1 MHVEVISST
10 KWAEKVIERA
20 YLSCRNTRENFY
32 AARDKKFSK
41 RRYGRYDGPQ
51 DRLRN
56 RIHSIFLSRHFG
68 VLEHAIATIQV
79 TGISRSCTHQ
89 LVRHRIASYA
99 QLSQRSVSH
108 RDLDII
114 IPDTISSDPDSLA
127 AFLNSTKVSRTT
139 YDYLRT
145 RKIPK
150 QDARYV
156 LPIGIESQ
164 IVITMNFRSWLHFL
178 KLRMDKSAQ
187 WEIRAVANKIWEELK
202 ELAPNVF
209 DKKYQNLWE

>member
-1 MHVEVISST
+1 MHIELIAAT
-10 KWAEKVIERA
+10 PYPEKVIERA
-20 YLSCRNTRENFY
+20 YLSCRNTRANFY
-32 AARDKKFSK
+32 AARDKRFKK
-41 RRYGRYDGPQ
+41 GRYDGPQ
-51 DRLRN
+51 DRLKY
-56 RIHSIFLSRHFG
+56 RIRSIFVSGHFG
-68 VLEHAIATIQV
+68 ILEHAIATIQV

-108 RDLDII
+108 KDLETI
-114 IPDTISSDPDSLA
+114 IPDSIASDPDSLA
-127 AFLNSTKVSRTT
+127 AFLNSTKVSRDT

-178 KLRMDKSAQ
+178 KLRTNKSAQ
-187 WEIRAVANKIWEELK
+187 WEIRAVANQIWEELK
-202 ELAPNVF
+202 EIAPNVF
-209 DKKYQNLWE
+209 DEEYQNLWE